1 MEYKIYKLRF
11 KTGVHFGNGLLND
24 SINTVKADTLFSAL
38 YLEALNIGKNDELYK
53 MANDSRLFISD
64 AMPYIKN
71 DIFLVPKPMIQVKTD
86 KKQDKDQIENNS
98 VIKKRVKNIKFLPI
112 TNLDD
117 FLNGDIEKIEDDSLK
132 TGYFEGMTKARV
144 RSHDEN
150 GIPID
155 TLPYHVGVYNF
166 DENAGLYII
175 TAYEDEEVIKLI
187 EELLTSLSHTGIG
200 GKRTSGLGKFDLE
213 IRDLPSDF
221 ANKLFTKKHISDKI
235 FKKYMSLSTSLPKD
249 DELEEALEN
258 SSYLME
264 KRSGFI
270 YSTTYS
276 DEFRRKK
283 DMYVFSSG
291 SCFEN
296 LSDGDVYD
304 VSEGQ
309 NTHKV
314 YRYAKPL
321 FLGVER

>member
-53 MANDSRLFISD
+53 MANDSRFFISD
-64 AMPYIKN
+64 AMPYVKD

-86 KKQDKDQIENNS
+86 KKQYKDEIENNS

-112 TNLDD
+112 TNIDD

-132 TGYFEGMTKARV
+132 TGFFEGMTKARV
-144 RSHDEN
+144 RSHDDK
-150 GIPID
+150 GIPVD

-187 EELLTSLSHTGIG
+187 KELLTSLSHTGIG

-213 IRDLPSDF
+213 IRELPSDF

-235 FKKYMSLSTSLPKD
+235 FKKYMTLSTSLPKD
-249 DELEEALEN
+249 DELEETLEN

-296 LSDGDVYD
+296 LFDGDVYD

>member
-24 SINTVKADTLFSAL
+24 SINIVKADTLFSAL
-38 YLEALNIGKNDELYK
+38 YLEALNIGKNDELYE
-53 MANDSRLFISD
+53 MVNDNRLYISD
-64 AMPYIKN
+64 AMPYVN
-71 DIFLVPKPMIQVKTD
+71 EDIFLVPKPIIQVKTE
-86 KKQDKDQIENNS
+86 KKQNDIDLENNS
-98 VIKKRVKNIKFLPI
+98 VIKKRVKNMKFLPI

-117 FLNGDIEKIEDDSLK
+117 FLNGEIEKIDDTILK
-132 TGYFEGMTKARV
+132 IGFFEGMTKARV
-144 RSHDEN
+144 RNLDEK
-150 GIPID
+150 GIPVD
-155 TLPYHVGVYNF
+155 TLPYHIGVYNF
-166 DENAGLYII
+166 DENVGLYII
-175 TAYEDEEVIKLI
+175 IAYENDEVQKLI
-187 EELLTSLSHTGIG
+187 EQLLANLSHTGIG
-200 GKRTSGLGKFDLE
+200 GKMTSGLGKFDIEIKELTLE
-213 IRDLPSDF
+213 FKD
-221 ANKLFTKKHISDKI
+221 KLYTKKHISDKI

-270 YSTTYS
+270 YSTSYS

-296 LSDGDVYD
+296 IFDGDVYD

>member
-1 MEYKIYKLRF
+1 
-11 KTGVHFGNGLLND
+11 
-24 SINTVKADTLFSAL
+24 
-38 YLEALNIGKNDELYK
+38 
-53 MANDSRLFISD
+53 
-64 AMPYIKN
+64 
-71 DIFLVPKPMIQVKTD
+71 
-86 KKQDKDQIENNS
+86 
-98 VIKKRVKNIKFLPI
+98 
-112 TNLDD
+112 
-117 FLNGDIEKIEDDSLK
+117 
-132 TGYFEGMTKARV
+132 
-144 RSHDEN
+144 
-150 GIPID
+150 
-155 TLPYHVGVYNF
+155 
-166 DENAGLYII
+166 
-175 TAYEDEEVIKLI
+175 
-187 EELLTSLSHTGIG
+187 
-200 GKRTSGLGKFDLE
+200 
-213 IRDLPSDF
+213 
-221 ANKLFTKKHISDKI
+221 
-235 FKKYMSLSTSLPKD
+235 MSLSTSLPKD
-249 DELEEALEN
+249 ADLEEALEN

>member
-24 SINTVKADTLFSAL
+24 SINIVKADTLFSAL
-38 YLEALNIGKNDELYK
+38 YLEALNIGKNDELYE
-53 MANDSRLFISD
+53 MVNDNRLYISD
-64 AMPYIKN
+64 AMPYVN
-71 DIFLVPKPMIQVKTD
+71 EDIFLVPKPIIQVKTE
-86 KKQDKDQIENNS
+86 KKQNDINLENNS
-98 VIKKRVKNIKFLPI
+98 VIKKRVKNMKFLPI

-117 FLNGDIEKIEDDSLK
+117 FLNGEIEKIDDTILK
-132 TGYFEGMTKARV
+132 IGFFEGMTKARV
-144 RSHDEN
+144 RNLDEK
-150 GIPID
+150 GIPVD
-155 TLPYHVGVYNF
+155 TLPYHIGVYNF
-166 DENAGLYII
+166 DENVGLYII
-175 TAYEDEEVIKLI
+175 IAYENDEVQKLI
-187 EELLTSLSHTGIG
+187 EQLLANLSHTGIG
-200 GKRTSGLGKFDLE
+200 GKMTSGLGKFDIEIKELTLE
-213 IRDLPSDF
+213 FKD
-221 ANKLFTKKHISDKI
+221 KLYTKKHISDKI

-270 YSTTYS
+270 YSTSYS

-296 LSDGDVYD
+296 IFDGDVYD

-309 NTHKV
+309 GKHKV

>member
-53 MANDSRLFISD
+53 MAKGNRLFISD
-64 AMPYIKN
+64 AMPYVN
-71 DIFLVPKPMIQVKTD
+71 DDIFLVPKPIIQVKTD
-86 KKQDKDQIENNS
+86 TKKDQDEIENNS
-98 VIKKRVKNIKFLPI
+98 VIKKRVKNMKFLPI
-112 TNLDD
+112 KNLDD
-117 FLNGDIEKIEDDSLK
+117 FLNGDIEKIKDDSLK
-132 TGYFEGMTKARV
+132 IGFFEGMTKARV
-144 RSHDEN
+144 RSHDDK

-175 TAYEDEEVIKLI
+175 TAYEDEEVRKLI
-187 EELLTSLSHTGIG
+187 EELFTILSHTGIG
-200 GKRTSGLGKFDLE
+200 GKRASGLGKFDLE

-221 ANKLFTKKHISDKI
+221 ADKLSSKKHISDKS
-235 FKKYMSLSTSLPKD
+235 FKKYMILSTSLPKD
-249 DELEEALEN
+249 DELEASLVN

-276 DEFRRKK
+276 EEFKRKK

-296 LSDGDVYD
+296 IFDGDVYD

>member
-53 MANDSRLFISD
+53 MAKDNRLFISD
-64 AMPYIKN
+64 AMPYVKN
-71 DIFLVPKPMIQVKTD
+71 DIFLIPKPI
-86 KKQDKDQIENNS
+86 IEIAFYNS
-98 VIKKRVKNIKFLPI
+98 NPVIKKRVGDINFLPI

-117 FLNGDIEKIEDDSLK
+117 FLKGDIDKIFDDSLK
-132 TGYFEGMTKARV
+132 IGYFEGLTKAKV
-144 RSHDEN
+144 RSFNED
-150 GIPID
+150 GIQVEA
-155 TLPYHVGVYNF
+155 LPYHVGVYNF
-166 DENAGLYII
+166 NQDAGLYII
-175 TAYEDEEVIKLI
+175 IAYEGKEVMDLI
-187 EELLTSLSHTGIG
+187 ETLLKNLSNTGIG

-213 IRDLPSDF
+213 IRDLPSYF
-221 ANKLFTKKHISDKI
+221 ANKVYTKKHSSDI
-235 FKKYMSLSTSLPKD
+235 VFKKYMSLSTSKPKD
-249 DELEEALEN
+249 DELDNALIN
-258 SSYLME
+258 SSYLLE

-296 LSDGDVYD
+296 FFEGDIYD
-304 VSEGQ
+304 VSEGLGK
-309 NTHKV
+309 HSV

>member
-270 YSTTYS
+270 YSTI
-276 DEFRRKK
+276 
-283 DMYVFSSG
+283 
-291 SCFEN
+291 
-296 LSDGDVYD
+296 
-304 VSEGQ
+304 
-309 NTHKV
+309 
-314 YRYAKPL
+314 
-321 FLGVER
+321 

>member
-71 DIFLVPKPMIQVKTD
+71 DIFLVPKPMILVKTD
-86 KKQDKDQIENNS
+86 KKQDKDEIENNS

-117 FLNGDIEKIEDDSLK
+117 FLNGDIEKIQDDSLK

-213 IRDLPSDF
+213 RRDLASDF

-235 FKKYMSLSTSLPKD
+235 FKKYMTLSTSLPKD
-249 DELEEALEN
+249 DELDNALIN

-296 LSDGDVYD
+296 LFDGDVYD

>member
-24 SINTVKADTLFSAL
+24 SFNTVKADTLFSAL
-38 YLEALNIGKNDELYK
+38 YLEALNIGKNDELYE
-53 MANDSRLFISD
+53 MVNYNRLYISD
-64 AMPYIKN
+64 AMPYVN
-71 DIFLVPKPMIQVKTD
+71 EDIFLVPKPIIQVKTEN
-86 KKQDKDQIENNS
+86 KQNDIDLENNS
-98 VIKKRVKNIKFLPI
+98 VIKKRVKNMKFLPI

-117 FLNGDIEKIEDDSLK
+117 FLNGEIEKIDDTILK
-132 TGYFEGMTKARV
+132 IGFFEGITKARV
-144 RSHDEN
+144 RNLDEK
-150 GIPID
+150 GIPVD
-155 TLPYHVGVYNF
+155 TLPYHIGVYNF
-166 DENAGLYII
+166 DENVGLYII
-175 TAYEDEEVIKLI
+175 IAYENDEVQKLI
-187 EELLTSLSHTGIG
+187 EQLFANLSHTGIG
-200 GKRTSGLGKFDLE
+200 GKRTSGLGKFDIEIKELTLE
-213 IRDLPSDF
+213 FKD
-221 ANKLFTKKHISDKI
+221 KLYTKKHISDKI

-296 LSDGDVYD
+296 IFDGDVYD

-309 NTHKV
+309 GKHKV